1 LRVVAAAEVGM
12 TPEPFQLRQ
21 PYISPALLVQ
31 EEITHFGQLVTPADP
46 AAAVAV

>member
-31 EEITHFGQLVTPADP
+31 EEITLFKHLMTQADP
-46 AAAVAV
+46 AVAVAV